1 MQGEY
6 SGKPIFRRRYVSMN
20 EDAIR
25 EEINRLQDELYSMQE
40 VLELFGKDNKDI
52 RNQVLNGQEN
62 NERLMK
68 ALGTKVENL
77 EQKIDYRTPLKA
89 QFAEAIAEYK
99 EKISQLNDEI
109 EVKSFKRSIR
119 GLTLLTIV
127 NTILLLVMII
137 LIGYSILS
145 I

>member
-40 VLELFGKDNKDI
+40 ALELFGKDNKDI

-77 EQKIDYRTPLKA
+77 EQKLDYRTPLKA

-127 NTILLLVMII
+127 NTILLLVMIV

>member
-40 VLELFGKDNKDI
+40 ALELFGKDNKDI

-68 ALGTKVENL
+68 VLGTKVENL
-77 EQKIDYRTPLKA
+77 
-89 QFAEAIAEYK
+89 
-99 EKISQLNDEI
+99 
-109 EVKSFKRSIR
+109 
-119 GLTLLTIV
+119 
-127 NTILLLVMII
+127 
-137 LIGYSILS
+137 
-145 I
+145 

>member
-40 VLELFGKDNKDI
+40 ALELFGKDNKDI

-62 NERLMK
+62 NERLLK

-99 EKISQLNDEI
+99 EKISQLNDET

-127 NTILLLVMII
+127 NTILLLVMIA

>member
-77 EQKIDYRTPLKA
+77 EQKIDYRTPLKT

-127 NTILLLVMII
+127 NTILLLLMIV

>member
-127 NTILLLVMII
+127 NTILLLVMIV

>member
-40 VLELFGKDNKDI
+40 ALELFGKDNKDI

-99 EKISQLNDEI
+99 EKISQLNDET

-127 NTILLLVMII
+127 NTILLLVMIV

>member
-40 VLELFGKDNKDI
+40 ALELFGKDNKDI

-77 EQKIDYRTPLKA
+77 EQKLDYRTPLRA
-89 QFAEAIAEYK
+89 QFAEVIAEYK
-99 EKISQLNDEI
+99 EKISQLNDET

-127 NTILLLVMII
+127 NTILLLVMIV

>member
-1 MQGEY
+1 
-6 SGKPIFRRRYVSMN
+6 
-20 EDAIR
+20 
-25 EEINRLQDELYSMQE
+25 
-40 VLELFGKDNKDI
+40 
-52 RNQVLNGQEN
+52 
-62 NERLMK
+62 MK

-77 EQKIDYRTPLKA
+77 EQKIDYRTPLKT

-127 NTILLLVMII
+127 NTILLLVMIV

>member
-40 VLELFGKDNKDI
+40 ALELFGKDNKDI
-52 RNQVLNGQEN
+52 RNQVLTGQEN

-127 NTILLLVMII
+127 NTILLLVMIV

>member
-40 VLELFGKDNKDI
+40 ALELFGKDNKDI

-77 EQKIDYRTPLKA
+77 EQKLDYRTPLKA

-99 EKISQLNDEI
+99 EKISRLNDEI

-127 NTILLLVMII
+127 NTILLLVMIV

>member
-40 VLELFGKDNKDI
+40 ALELFGKDNKDI
-52 RNQVLNGQEN
+52 RSQVLNGQEN

-99 EKISQLNDEI
+99 EKISQLNDET

-127 NTILLLVMII
+127 NTILLLVMIV

>member
-77 EQKIDYRTPLKA
+77 EQKLDYRTPLKA

-127 NTILLLVMII
+127 NTILLLVMIV

>member
-40 VLELFGKDNKDI
+40 VLELLGKDNKDI

-127 NTILLLVMII
+127 NTILLLVMIV

>member
-6 SGKPIFRRRYVSMN
+6 SGKPIFRRRYFSMN

-40 VLELFGKDNKDI
+40 ALELFGKDNKDI

-77 EQKIDYRTPLKA
+77 EQKLDYRTPLKA

-127 NTILLLVMII
+127 NTILLLVMIV